1 MVELQYFECT
11 LDRAQELDYYGA
23 MVCRFFALTRNGN
36 EFRKTALNEFNADWV
51 WRDLQRLA
59 ESRADIIDME
69 NALLARTRANTC

>member
-1 MVELQYFECT
+1 MV
-11 LDRAQELDYYGA
+11 G
-23 MVCRFFALTRNGN
+23 RFFELTRNGN

-59 ESRADIIDME
+59 ESRADIIDMK